1 MSEKGSIRDWLG
13 FKGVDDTGPGSVE
26 RIRELES
33 QLADLQS
40 RRDITSL
47 TQEEFEILATET
59 AMTMIK
65 SAQLREAK
73 AKSLSERILNEST
86 RQAKATIEESEQ
98 KAAAIQ
104 STAESRGQKYIQDAE
119 SRAASILAAGK
130 LQAAQIIEAAQ
141 RDGERLIAEATHDV
155 GEYRKWLLAVVSE
168 TERHHKVQLQSLSTA
183 ESAIQQSRN
192 QLETAFGRLMELQ
205 RGVLA
210 KLNPDDSLIRPTLV
224 QVPDEDFDE
233 IPEVPEVPE
242 IPMGAA
248 ISVLPT
254 EGAKR
259 AVKRTAARSK

>member
-1 MSEKGSIRDWLG
+1 MSDKASIRDWLG

-40 RRDITSL
+40 RRDITAL

-98 KAAAIQ
+98 KAKAIQ

-119 SRAASILAAGK
+119 TRAAAILAAGK
-130 LQAAQIIEAAQ
+130 LQASQIIEAAQ
-141 RDGERLIAEATHDV
+141 RDGERLINDATHDV
-155 GEYRKWLLAVVSE
+155 GEYRRWLSAVITE
-168 TERHHKVQLQSLSTA
+168 TERHHKIQLQSLATA
-183 ESAIQQSRN
+183 ENAIQQSRA
-192 QLETAFGRLMELQ
+192 QLQSAFGHLVELQ
-205 RGVLA
+205 QGVLA
-210 KLNPDDSLIRPTLV
+210 KLNPDDSLMRPTLV
-224 QVPDEDFDE
+224 QVPEEDFE
-233 IPEVPEVPE
+233 EVLEVPEVPL
-242 IPMGAA
+242 GAA

-254 EGAKR
+254 PQAAKR
-259 AVKRTAARSK
+259 AVKRTADRSK